1 MKVQKSKRFIKSEE
15 KDMGQEVSRLVKLA
29 PLDLLA
35 IVLVVVGGL
44 NWGLYAFGFNLVS
57 ILLGWMPIL
66 ETVVYVLVALAAI
79 YLAVLTPRLSK

>member
-1 MKVQKSKRFIKSEE
+1 MA
-15 KDMGQEVSRLVKLA
+15 KLA

-57 ILLGWMPIL
+57 ILLGWMPVL
-66 ETVVYVLVALAAI
+66 EKVVYVLVALAAI
-79 YLAVLTPRLSK
+79 YLAVLTPKLSK

>member
-1 MKVQKSKRFIKSEE
+1 MV
-15 KDMGQEVSRLVKLA
+15 GQEVTRLAKLA

-57 ILLGWMPIL
+57 ILLGWMPVL
-66 ETVVYVLVALAAI
+66 EKVVYVLVALAAI
-79 YLAVLTPRLSK
+79 YLAVLTPKLSK

>member
-1 MKVQKSKRFIKSEE
+1 M
-15 KDMGQEVSRLVKLA
+15 VKLA

>member
-1 MKVQKSKRFIKSEE
+1 MV
-15 KDMGQEVSRLVKLA
+15 GQEVTRLAKLA

-66 ETVVYVLVALAAI
+66 EKVVYVLVALAAI
-79 YLAVLTPRLSK
+79 YLAVLTPKLSK

>member
-1 MKVQKSKRFIKSEE
+1 
-15 KDMGQEVSRLVKLA
+15 LVKLA